1 MVEPLRR
8 TGLRSSPLS
17 LLCLVEGGLNQARLM
32 RGTLE
37 QGNAEGKTKR
47 KRNETEQEVKTLM
60 RLYSVCLSKWKRC
73 FSILNS
79 RGRRLNRHPFPI
91 RVYSSRNPGDSLFIL
106 IPLTSRVN
114 LFKEKEEFQGK
125 KAYMPAYL
133 VSLLI
138 SLLTALPTYWWMPK
152 QGKTLFP
159 SACPRLSTLSTHTCD
174 SSSISYLESPWV
186 KED

>member
-1 MVEPLRR
+1 LTYEPLTDLTRSRGFTPFPIGRVVEPLRR
-8 TGLRSSPLS
+8 SQVFAPFPIGRVVEPLS

-32 RGTLE
+32 RGTLS

-60 RLYSVCLSKWKRC
+60 RLYSVCLSKFISS

-114 LFKEKEEFQGK
+114 LFKEKAEFQGK

-138 SLLTALPTYWWMPK
+138 SLLTALPTY
-152 QGKTLFP
+152 
-159 SACPRLSTLSTHTCD
+159 
-174 SSSISYLESPWV
+174 
-186 KED
+186 